1 MIFPLRRFGLKVPAP
16 SLGGRMVRYKP
27 VIGLTMIG
35 PGGQY
40 SVDAL
45 VDSGADDIVFPLH
58 VAPSI
63 GLDLSTALAGQAWG
77 LGGPQPV
84 GLLYAPVILVLSD
97 GMQTCRWRAV
107 TAFTGTR
114 MRFAIF
120 GIAGG
125 LEHFRTTLDVQSREI
140 ILLPQ
145 PSLPTVA
152 VP

>member
-1 MIFPLRRFGLKVPAP
+1 
-16 SLGGRMVRYKP
+16 VRYKP
-27 VIGLTMIG
+27 IISLTVIG
-35 PGGQY
+35 PRNQ
-40 SVDAL
+40 VAQPAL
-45 VDSGADDIVFPLH
+45 EDSGADDVVFPMQ
-58 VAPSI
+58 VAAHI
-63 GLDLSTALAGQAWG
+63 GLNLSAAPAGQAQG

-97 GMQTCRWRAV
+97 GTQTCRWRAV

-114 MRFAIF
+114 LRFAIF

-145 PSLPTVA
+145 PSLPTA
-152 VP
+152 TVP